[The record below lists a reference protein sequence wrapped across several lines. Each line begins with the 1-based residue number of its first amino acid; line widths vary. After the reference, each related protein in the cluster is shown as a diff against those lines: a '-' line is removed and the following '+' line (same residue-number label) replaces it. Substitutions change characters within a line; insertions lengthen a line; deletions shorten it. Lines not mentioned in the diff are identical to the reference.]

1 MMPSMP
7 NIFDIPPIDSTVVFL
22 AIALATL
29 LGGLAVYLVQ
39 QSKLSKLHAE
49 AARLEAELAVER
61 RRAVERIAALEEA
74 REQLRETFGAMAS
87 EALKHNSGEFLKL
100 AQENLKRFQSQAEGS
115 LTQRE
120 KAVENLVKPI
130 RDALEKT
137 ELQIR
142 HMENDRKEA
151 YGSLTKHLETM
162 AASQILLQGETRNL
176 VQALRRPE
184 VRGQWGE
191 LTLKRLAELA
201 GMVDRCDFYEQEQ
214 VQTDSGRQRPDMIVR
229 MPDGREIIV
238 DAKTPLDA
246 YLSAIE
252 ASDDETRKR
261 ELERHARKVRERVR
275 ELSAKAYWQQF
286 KNAPDFVVL
295 FIPGDQFLS
304 AALDQDRSLLEDALA
319 AKVILA
325 TPTSFVAL
333 LRAVAFGWRQEALTE
348 NAERIREV
356 GEDLYQRL
364 GTFADHLSK
373 VGKSLDNSVNAYNKA
388 VGSFDS
394 RILPGARKFAELGI
408 SAKTEITDPDQVERA
423 ARAVQSTESASP
435 SEADTSDIDSEPP
448 RH

>member
-1 MMPSMP
+1 MMPAMLS
-7 NIFDIPPIDSTVVFL
+7 IDSTVFIL
-22 AIALATL
+22 AVTLAGL
-29 LGGLAVYLVQ
+29 LGGLVVFLVQ
-39 QSKLSKLHAE
+39 HRKQSHLRTE
-49 AARLEAELAVER
+49 TARLEAELAVER
-61 RRAVERIAALEEA
+61 RRAEERIAALDEA
-74 REQLRETFGAMAS
+74 RNQLRETFAAMAS

-100 AQENLKRFQSQAEGS
+100 AQENLKRFQTHAEGS

-120 KAVENLVKPI
+120 QAVENLVKPI
-130 RDALEKT
+130 REALEKT

-151 YGSLTKHLETM
+151 YGSLTKHLETL
-162 AASQILLQGETRNL
+162 AASQIMLQGETRNL

-201 GMVDRCDFYEQEQ
+201 GMVNRCDFYEQEQ
-214 VQTDSGRQRPDMIVR
+214 VQTDTARLRPDMIVR
-229 MPDGREIIV
+229 MPDGREIVV

-252 ASDDETRKR
+252 AGDDETRKR

-286 KNAPDFVVL
+286 RNAPDFVVL

-304 AALDQDRSLLEDALA
+304 AALDHDRSLLEDALT

-333 LRAVAFGWRQEALTE
+333 LRAVAFGWRQEALNE
-348 NAERIREV
+348 NAEKIREV

-364 GTFADHLSK
+364 GTFAEHLSK
-373 VGKSLDNSVNAYNKA
+373 VGKSLDSSVSAYNKA

-394 RILPGARKFAELGI
+394 RILPAARKFAELGI
-408 SAKTEITDPDQVERA
+408 AAKTAFAEPDQIERA
-423 ARAVQSTESASP
+423 ARTVQTDTTPTPDTE
-435 SEADTSDIDSEPP
+435 
-448 RH
+448 H

>member
-1 MMPSMP
+1 MMPTM
-7 NIFDIPPIDSTVVFL
+7 PPIDSTVFIL
-22 AIALATL
+22 AVALAAL
-29 LGGLAVYLVQ
+29 LGGLVVYLVQ
-39 QSKLSKLHAE
+39 HRKLTGLHAA
-49 AARLEAELAVER
+49 AARLEAELAGER
-61 RRAVERIAALEEA
+61 RRAEERIVALDGA
-74 REQLRETFGAMAS
+74 RDQLRETFGAMAS

-100 AQENLKRFQSQAEGS
+100 AQENLKAFHVHAEGNLS
-115 LTQRE
+115 QRE

-130 RDALEKT
+130 REALEKT

-162 AASQILLQGETRNL
+162 AESQRLLQGETRNL

-229 MPDGREIIV
+229 MPDGREIVV

-286 KNAPDFVVL
+286 RNAPDFVVL
-295 FIPGDQFLS
+295 FIPGDQFLT

-333 LRAVAFGWRQEALTE
+333 LRAVAFGWRQEALNE
-348 NAERIREV
+348 NAEQIRKV

-364 GTFADHLSK
+364 ATFAEHLGK
-373 VGKSLDNSVNAYNKA
+373 VGKSLDASVNAYNKA

-394 RILPGARKFAELGI
+394 RILPGARKFTELGI
-408 SAKTEITDPDQVERA
+408 AAKTEVAELDQVEHA
-423 ARAVQSTESASP
+423 ARTVQSGELPTP
-435 SEADTSDIDSEPP
+435 SEHE
-448 RH
+448 H